1 MSTLKVEWHGDELLA
16 KLKGATSQAAFEAG
30 NVLLDESLKQVPHD
44 TGALER
50 SGRVVMAEGG
60 AFVSYGDMS
69 MPYAVR
75 WHENDANFQRG
86 RKKKY
91 LEDPAN
97 DIAVQNEM
105 VEKIKTVLRGP
116 L

>member
-16 KLKGATSQAAFEAG
+16 RLKGATPQAAYEAG

-44 TGALER
+44 TGALEQ
-50 SGRVVMAEGG
+50 SGRVVMAEDG
-60 AFVSYGDMS
+60 AFVTYGDMS
-69 MPYAVR
+69 TPYAVR

-97 DIAVQNEM
+97 DSAVQQEM
-105 VEKIKTVLRGP
+105 ADRIKAVLGRQ